1 MKHVG
6 IFEAK
11 THLSG
16 LLEEVEKGG
25 EVIITRHGKPI
36 AKLVQCVAQP
46 DPDIVAKRRQAIA
59 EIREMARKRGQR
71 IPIKTIKAWINEGRP

>member
-11 THLSG
+11 THLSA

-25 EVIITRHGKPI
+25 EVTITRHGKPV
-36 AKLVQCVAQP
+36 AKLVQATAEYS
-46 DPDIVAKRRQAIA
+46 DEEIAKRKEAIA
-59 EIREMARKRGQR
+59 RLRANAREINLGVTH
-71 IPIKTIKAWINEGRP
+71 KTIKRWINEGRH

>member
-11 THLSG
+11 THLSS

-25 EVIITRHGKPI
+25 EIVITRHGKPV
-36 AKLVQCVAQP
+36 AKLVQPGHAS
-46 DPDIVAKRRQAIA
+46 DPSRLERRKLAVQRLRRIANELKINPTHA
-59 EIREMARKRGQR
+59 EIKG
-71 IPIKTIKAWINEGRP
+71 WINEGRR